1 MFSWVSPNLFC
12 LFILPFVWNII
23 VLWLCPVPF
32 SIILWKFQFPFL
44 KETLMIMRG
53 FELFKQKGGLSQF
66 CVLLLIKTSC
76 VHLHHNAPYG
86 LGSWHSAKGR
96 GNWESSPFFKAL
108 RMALQKCHLSNVK
121 FSRKKKSLEMCCGIT
136 DKFPHGQSSPA
147 ALTCRERVGNR
158 KWGGFNGPWKFF
170 SWCFI
175 WILVFRFSCDSFF
188 RHTILVKFI
197 QNLQQIRRKTSY
209 GPLIWTPSCNSE
221 VPETLGNRPKT
232 FTGPRFGPELTEPPS
247 R

>member
-1 MFSWVSPNLFC
+1 MFSWVSPNLLC
-12 LFILPFVWNII
+12 LFILPFVLNII

-53 FELFKQKGGLSQF
+53 FELFKQKGSLSQF

-86 LGSWHSAKGR
+86 LGCWHSAKGR

-121 FSRKKKSLEMCCGIT
+121 FSRKKKKSLEMCCGIT
-136 DKFPHGQSSPA
+136 ETNSHMGRAAQQHLPA
-147 ALTCRERVGNR
+147 GREWEIGN
-158 KWGGFNGPWKFF
+158 G
-170 SWCFI
+170 
-175 WILVFRFSCDSFF
+175 
-188 RHTILVKFI
+188 
-197 QNLQQIRRKTSY
+197 
-209 GPLIWTPSCNSE
+209 E
-221 VPETLGNRPKT
+221 VLM
-232 FTGPRFGPELTEPPS
+232 GPERFFHDALSGYWSSALAVIHFSGTPFWLNLY
-247 R
+247 RIYNK

>member
-1 MFSWVSPNLFC
+1 MFSWVSPNLLC
-12 LFILPFVWNII
+12 LFILPFVLNII

-53 FELFKQKGGLSQF
+53 FKLFKQKGSLSQF

-86 LGSWHSAKGR
+86 LGCWHSAKGR

-136 DKFPHGQSSPA
+136 ETNSHMGRAAQQHLPAGREWEIGNGEVLMDPERFFHDVLSGYWSS
-147 ALTCRERVGNR
+147 
-158 KWGGFNGPWKFF
+158 
-170 SWCFI
+170 
-175 WILVFRFSCDSFF
+175 
-188 RHTILVKFI
+188 
-197 QNLQQIRRKTSY
+197 
-209 GPLIWTPSCNSE
+209 
-221 VPETLGNRPKT
+221 TLAVIH
-232 FTGPRFGPELTEPPS
+232 FTGTAFWLNLYRIYNK
-247 R
+247 